1 MLLRKNFS
9 EKSVSGNDDPFKNG
23 LFSLLRDMNY
33 IFANK
38 KIGEETARRARL
50 FVILIYTLAED
61 TSGLLCVDYESKIPR
76 LSVDITYPGLKC
88 VGFEGKDLKTFT
100 DLLEVS
106 TKVIICPPEAEDED
120 VMLIFEHDML

>member
-1 MLLRKNFS
+1 MLFRKNFS
-9 EKSVSGNDDPFKNG
+9 EKSTSSNDDPFKKE

-33 IFANK
+33 IFADK
-38 KIGEETARRARL
+38 KLGAESMRRARL
-50 FVILIYTLAED
+50 FILTLYALAED
-61 TSGLLCVDYESKIPR
+61 TSGSLCLDYESKIPR
-76 LSVDITYPGLKC
+76 LSADINYPGLKC

-100 DLLEVS
+100 ELLEVS